1 MEADHMAQQES
12 KMKYKDLKTY
22 GIIGR
27 EPASLFLTDSLTPYA
42 AKIKAKTAAYEAKRA
57 EKINV
62 TPDNH
67 EYIWNHLSQ
76 TLFAIDYASFHITAL
91 QRKSM
96 FPDKDKIVEFA
107 KLTEVKFNSF
117 VACLNPEKQIEYR
130 NARTEFEE
138 FARQLSTFTDKERKR
153 IYSMANKIEN
163 ERTN

>member
-1 MEADHMAQQES
+1 MTTSLYKEQQ
-12 KMKYKDLKTY
+12 T
-22 GIIGR
+22 
-27 EPASLFLTDSLTPYA
+27 AVNFLTDSLTPYA